1 MAVDDVV
8 LLIKYEEIPSKW
20 PLARVVKVYPG
31 NDGVVRVGDIKTSK
45 GIYCRPVH
53 KLASLPLLETNNSN

>member
-8 LLIKYEEIPSKW
+8 LLIGDEVIPSKW
-20 PLARVVKVYPG
+20 PLAKVVKVYPG
-31 NDGVVRVGDIKTSK
+31 RDGVVRVVDIKTSK
-45 GIYCRPVH
+45 GTYHRPVH